1 MAGAEKYAQWIVK
14 NADKKG
20 TPEFQTVAKA
30 YEMAKTE
37 VPKTEV
43 NPVAGTVRA
52 GLQGLTFGFSD
63 EIGSAIGALAGSIAT
78 GEKYSDV
85 YSKMQTQLGD
95 KREQFSSD
103 NPVLST
109 GAEIAGGMLTGGVG
123 GAKVLGGKAF
133 QQASNLGKLGR
144 ISGVGAAEGGI
155 YGAGTADQDAR
166 LSGGATGALIGG
178 GLAPLGAGAINAGG
192 KVIGSATNYAADKLA
207 KTPKSQAVQALR
219 DTADAVGMTAD
230 DAVNKMKALGSQGVI
245 ADLNDGFRA
254 VARAGMNKMGTM
266 TERGR
271 NVVNARQ
278 KSQQQRLMTAIRST
292 GGDDVNYSGTV
303 AKVTSDR
310 ANKAAPMYEE
320 AYTKGIQETPDVTKL
335 LANPLLRQAQS
346 KARKYA
352 ESEGTQ
358 GDLLK
363 LLHHT
368 KEALDDEI
376 DAAMNQVV
384 KQDKGATH
392 ARHLLKVKERLLGV
406 IEAQN
411 PEYIAAK
418 NVYAGESRLLN
429 ALRTGRDI
437 LKKDPED
444 IELHLRDLGES
455 ELELFRLGGVKAISK
470 LLDKSVGENRDA
482 TKRLLNTSDM
492 RQRLALVMGDDA
504 TEFLR
509 RAGVEEKFTQTRNM
523 LTGNSS
529 TALQT
534 EMGQVLDNSVDAG
547 LVKSIATGNP
557 ASVVSVVIDT
567 LSKGKI
573 SPEVVDELGKLMF
586 KNGMSEQQIRGIF
599 NTPKIR
605 QVFGESYDQIVAPY
619 IRGGISPAISADYS
633 GLQ

>member
-1 MAGAEKYAQWIVK
+1 MSEIP
-14 NADKKG
+14 KG
-20 TPEFQTVAKA
+20 FKVVGGD
-30 YEMAKTE
+30 
-37 VPKTEV
+37 VPKGFKVVSRASNDV
-43 NPVAGTVRA
+43 NPVAGAVRA
-52 GLQGLTFGFSD
+52 GLQGLTFGLSD
-63 EIGSAIGALAGSIAT
+63 EAGSAIAALAGSIKT

-85 YSKMQTQLGD
+85 YSKMHKQLGD
-95 KREQFSSD
+95 KREKFSND
-103 NPVLST
+103 NPILST

-133 QQASNLGKLGR
+133 QQASNLGKVGR
-144 ISGVGAAEGGI
+144 IGGVGAVEGGI

-166 LSGGATGALIGG
+166 LSGGAQGALIGG
-178 GLAPLGAGAINAGG
+178 LSGPVGAGVLNAGG
-192 KVIGSATNYAADKLA
+192 KVIGGATNYITDKLA
-207 KTPKSQAVQALR
+207 KTPNSQAVQALR
-219 DTADAVGMTAD
+219 DTAAAVGMSAD
-230 DAVNKMKALGSQGVI
+230 DAVIKMKSLGSEGVI

-254 VARAGMNKMGTM
+254 VARAGMNRMGTM
-266 TERGR
+266 TEKGR

-292 GGDDVNYSGTV
+292 GGDDGNYAGTV

-310 ANKAAPMYEE
+310 AKKAAPMYDE
-320 AYTKGIQETPDVTKL
+320 AYTKGMQETPDVTKL
-335 LANPLLRQAQS
+335 LSNPLLRQAKN
-346 KARKYA
+346 KATKYA

-358 GDLLK
+358 GNLLK
-363 LLHHT
+363 LIHHT

-376 DAAMNQVV
+376 GAAMNQVV

-392 ARHLLKVKERLLGV
+392 ARRLLKVKERLLSV

-418 NVYAGESRLLN
+418 NVYAGESRLLD
-429 ALRTGRDI
+429 ALKTGRDI

-444 IELHLRDLGES
+444 IELYLRDIGES
-455 ELELFRLGGVKAISK
+455 ESELFRLGGVKAISK

-529 TALQT
+529 TALQQ

-547 LVKSIATGNP
+547 LVKSIASGNP

-567 LSKGKI
+567 LSKGQV
-573 SPEVVDELGKLMF
+573 SPEVIDELGSLMF
-586 KNGMSEQQIRGIF
+586 KNGMSEQEIRGIF
-599 NTPKIR
+599 NAPKIR

-619 IRGGISPAISADYS
+619 VRAGISPAISAANS
-633 GLQ
+633 SSQ